1 MDQECSET
9 NSTVNDDS
17 SSISSGY
24 DNESSTESYEDN
36 FQVGV
41 EIDSSGNLDLSFQE
55 KDPRIDAVVS
65 SESSISVMNT
75 WFFSWSSDRDRCST
89 CADLLFFPF

>member
-9 NSTVNDDS
+9 NSTLNDDS
-17 SSISSGY
+17 SSISSDY
-24 DNESSTESYEDN
+24 DTESSIESYEDN

-41 EIDSSGNLDLSFQE
+41 ETDSSDNLDLSFQE

-75 WFFSWSSDRDRCST
+75 RFFSLSSNRDRCST
-89 CADLLFFPF
+89 RADLLFFPF